1 MDAPVAQ
8 TASADG
14 LVSASSSGFAGGED
28 APAAAPT
35 TDPSMPG
42 GVVGA
47 AQAAAQAGQ
56 APGAAVLSQGAATG
70 PAGYDGG
77 DDVSL
82 GSTAS
87 AQGDGGFVGGDAA
100 SDPVID
106 DAAAVLAQ
114 SSVQAPAPDI
124 DIPQSLDEG

>member
-1 MDAPVAQ
+1 MNSCGCITMFSAWGNLDAFCL
-8 TASADG
+8 ADG
-14 LVSASSSGFAGGED
+14 EHQFRAETQQSILVRD
-28 APAAAPT
+28 
-35 TDPSMPG
+35 D
-42 GVVGA
+42 
-47 AQAAAQAGQ
+47 Q

-77 DDVSL
+77 DDASL
-82 GSTAS
+82 GAAAL

-114 SSVQAPAPDI
+114 SSVQAPTPDI